1 MYNVLSP
8 FPTSESVLCYFVVSL
23 GRQGL
28 APGTIR
34 TYLAAVRH
42 EQIVRGLPEVRQNEL
57 PRLQLVK
64 AGVRR
69 ERALQGMPQT
79 PRLPITPAILR
90 RLREAWVAVPGPG
103 SYNHT
108 MLWAAAS
115 MCFFGF
121 FRSGEITVQSA
132 GAFDPRVHLSWGDV
146 SVDGSVPP
154 SKIRVFLKRSK
165 TDQFGRGVEVFVGA
179 TGDALCPVQA
189 TVAYSAWRG
198 VSPGPFFRT
207 ESGIPLTKAKFVD
220 GIRLALTQ
228 AGIATQGY
236 SGHSFRIGAATAA
249 ASAGIQDSV
258 IQQLGRWSSSAFL
271 AYIRTPRD
279 ALAGHAATL
288 SGSTGQLRR

>member
-1 MYNVLSP
+1 MYNVSPP
-8 FPTSESVLCYFVVSL
+8 FPASESVLCYFVVSL
-23 GRQGL
+23 GKQGL

-42 EQIVRGLPEVRQNEL
+42 ELIVRGFPGVRQNEL

-64 AGVRR
+64 AGIRR
-69 ERALQGMPQT
+69 ERALQGVPQAV
-79 PRLPITPAILR
+79 RLPITPAILG
-90 RLREAWVAVPGPG
+90 RLREVWVAVPDR
-103 SYNHT
+103 YDHI

-115 MCFFGF
+115 LCFFGF
-121 FRSGEITVQSA
+121 FRGGEITVQSA
-132 GAFDPRVHLSWGDV
+132 GAFDPKVHLAWGDV
-146 SVDGSVPP
+146 SVDGTVPP

-189 TVAYSAWRG
+189 TVTYSSRRG
-198 VSPGPFFRT
+198 ASPGPFFRT
-207 ESGIPLTKAKFVD
+207 DGGVPLSKARFVD
-220 GIRLALTQ
+220 GVRSALTE

-271 AYIRTPRD
+271 TYIRTPRD
-279 ALAGHAATL
+279 ALASHSAAL
-288 SGSTGQLRR
+288 SMSLGQSRR